1 MAIFNKKNSTD
12 WEEKYQRLEEKYSI
26 LYDKYREAEKE
37 IKELKQRIKNTGYL
51 EPKTRQISSEDILY
65 IKTLKAKEGL
75 SYSKIAKESGW
86 SKATVCRV
94 LNGAYDLSE

>member
-1 MAIFNKKNSTD
+1 MAIFNKKNSID
-12 WEEKYQRLEEKYSI
+12 WEEKYHALEKKYEI
-26 LYDKYREAEKE
+26 LYDRYREAENE